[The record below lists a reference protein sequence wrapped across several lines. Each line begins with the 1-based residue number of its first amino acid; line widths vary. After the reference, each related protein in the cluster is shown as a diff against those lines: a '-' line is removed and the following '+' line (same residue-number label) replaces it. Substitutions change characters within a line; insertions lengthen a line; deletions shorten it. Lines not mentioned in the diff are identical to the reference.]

1 MGVRGLLHR
10 NPQFLYLHHSSD
22 GTVKAQN
29 SMQLPSADCAT
40 NCANSHVSRHSLW
53 EVALSISRPPRGMI
67 ALSRGNRQGL
77 GTQIQSADSISGTGK
92 HAFQGEDW
100 KRNLRYASKI
110 KMTNLISLSHI
121 FSKIHLYLS
130 II

>member
-40 NCANSHVSRHSLW
+40 NFANCHVSRHSLGRW
-53 EVALSISRPPRGMI
+53 RCLSGDHPGAGLHYPEV
-67 ALSRGNRQGL
+67 
-77 GTQIQSADSISGTGK
+77 TGK
-92 HAFQGEDW
+92 ALGRKFRVLTLFLGQASMHSKERTG
-100 KRNLRYASKI
+100 KASKI
-110 KMTNLISLSHI
+110 KMTNLMSLNHI

>member
-40 NCANSHVSRHSLW
+40 NCANCLVSRHSLW
-53 EVALSISRPPRGMI
+53 EVALSIWRPPRGII

-92 HAFQGEDW
+92 PAFQGEGW
-100 KRNLRYASKI
+100 KRK
-110 KMTNLISLSHI
+110 
-121 FSKIHLYLS
+121 
-130 II
+130 

>member
-1 MGVRGLLHR
+1 MVEALCHAVDPSMEEAQSVGLSGGGMGVRGLLHR

-40 NCANSHVSRHSLW
+40 NCANGHVSRHSLW
-53 EVALSISRPPRGMI
+53 EVALSIWRPPRGMI

-77 GTQIQSADSISGTGK
+77 GPQI
-92 HAFQGEDW
+92 
-100 KRNLRYASKI
+100 
-110 KMTNLISLSHI
+110 
-121 FSKIHLYLS
+121 
-130 II
+130 

>member
-40 NCANSHVSRHSLW
+40 NCANGHVSRHSLW
-53 EVALSISRPPRGMI
+53 EVALSIFGPPTCWI
-67 ALSRGNRQGL
+67 ALSTPCRQGRANL
-77 GTQIQSADSISGTGK
+77 VCPPYSWDRQACVLMIKLKVSI
-92 HAFQGEDW
+92 
-100 KRNLRYASKI
+100 
-110 KMTNLISLSHI
+110 
-121 FSKIHLYLS
+121 
-130 II
+130 

>member
-40 NCANSHVSRHSLW
+40 NCANGHVSRHSLW
-53 EVALSISRPPRGMI
+53 EVALSIWRPPRGMI
-67 ALSRGNRQGL
+67 ALSEV
-77 GTQIQSADSISGTGK
+77 TGK
-92 HAFQGEDW
+92 VLGRKSRVLALFLGQ
-100 KRNLRYASKI
+100 ASMHSKERAGNASEK
-110 KMTNLISLSHI
+110 KMKNLISLNQI
-121 FSKIHLYLS
+121 FSKVHLYLL